1 MFFFSK
7 FRSSAV
13 GKILRSLLAAG
24 VLFSCCTALAQHSPE
39 DLLAAG
45 RADEAVQLLQ
55 EHIHEAP
62 TAESY
67 NQLCRAEYQLG
78 AWEAGV
84 AACEKATKLA
94 PENGTYHLWLGRVYG
109 EKAEHTNFLSAMRL
123 AKKVVAEFQRAV
135 ELAPE
140 SCESRADLA
149 EFYVEAPGV
158 VGGGQNKARAEAER
172 LAKLNPAMADWVKAR
187 LAEKNNDLVAAEQE
201 YREAIQASGGGAREL
216 LNLAGFYSHNQRFE
230 EMDRV
235 LRNLET
241 SQRNHPDALV
251 DGAAMLIRTGMD
263 SPLAIAL
270 LQRYLTTA
278 VEAAPAFQAHA
289 MLGELLERQG
299 NVAAAAQEYRASLS
313 MAHNYRLAQDGL
325 KRVTS

>member
-1 MFFFSK
+1 MSWFSK
-7 FRSSAV
+7 SRLSV
-13 GKILRSLLAAG
+13 GNVLRSLFAVA
-24 VLFSCCTALAQHSPE
+24 VLFSCGALAAQSPE

-45 RADEAVQLLQ
+45 RVDEAVQVLH
-55 EHIHEAP
+55 EKIHESP

-67 NQLCRAEYQLG
+67 NQLCRAEYELG
-78 AWEAGV
+78 AWDAGI

-94 PENGTYHLWLGRVYG
+94 PQNGTYHLWLGRVYG
-109 EKAEHTNFLSAMRL
+109 EKAEHTNFLSAMHL

-135 ELAPE
+135 ELEPE

-149 EFYVEAPGV
+149 EFYVEAPGI
-158 VGGGQNKARAEAER
+158 VGGGQGKARAEAER

-187 LAEKNNDLVAAEQE
+187 LAEKNKDLAGAEQE
-201 YREAIQASGGGAREL
+201 YRAAIDASGGGAREW
-216 LNLAGFYSHNQRFE
+216 LNLAGFYSHNQRFDD
-230 EMDRV
+230 MDLA

-241 SQRNHPDALV
+241 SQLNHPDALV
-251 DGAAMLIRTGMD
+251 DGAAMLIRTEMD
-263 SPLAIAL
+263 SPLAIRL

-299 NVAAAAQEYRASLS
+299 NTSAAAQEYRASLS
-313 MAHNYRLAQDGL
+313 MAHSYRLAQDGL